1 MVDPSAF
8 ATANH
13 PPSADLAPL
22 FWHQITR
29 LGEAQLLLP
38 ALLLMALWLARRPG
52 GGRLAAVWLA
62 GTAVATVL
70 TTASKVAFIGYGWG
84 WAPLDFTG
92 ISGHAMFAAAVLPLL
107 VRLGGGALLGH
118 HPPTPLLPG
127 RHQPAAP
134 VPGRHHQRGLL
145 VLGYALAGAVAVSRV
160 MVNAH
165 SWSEVIAGFALGA
178 LCSGLALWLAPL
190 PALRLARWAPA
201 LLVVWALT
209 GVVAAPPPTT
219 HDLVTRLALA
229 QSGRVQP
236 YHRWEMHRDH
246 SRRQLRPASPVAG
259 GAPAT
264 ANAVNTGNTAIRSA
278 TGVGSELERFSGAT
292 EQRARKASGPG

>member
-1 MVDPSAF
+1 MVNPNFGDAAIP
-8 ATANH
+8 
-13 PPSADLAPL
+13 PPSADLARL
-22 FWHQITR
+22 FWHEITR

-38 ALLLMALWLARRPG
+38 ALLLMALWLVRRPG

-62 GTAVATVL
+62 GTAAATVL
-70 TTASKVAFIGYGWG
+70 TTASKVAFIGYGLG

-118 HPPTPLLPG
+118 H
-127 RHQPAAP
+127 
-134 VPGRHHQRGLL
+134 QRGLL
-145 VLGYALAGAVAVSRV
+145 VLGYTLAGAVGVSRV
-160 MVNAH
+160 VVNAH

-178 LCSGLALWLAPL
+178 LCSGLALWIAPL
-190 PALRLARWAPA
+190 PTLRLPRWAPA
-201 LLVVWALT
+201 LLLVWALA

-229 QSGRVQP
+229 QSGRAQP

-246 SRRQLRPASPVAG
+246 RRRQMRPASPVAG
-259 GAPAT
+259 AARAT
-264 ANAVNTGNTAIRSA
+264 VNPVTSA
-278 TGVGSELERFSGAT
+278 TVASPGAT
-292 EQRARKASGPG
+292 GAISLHPR